1 MQHQKPQ
8 MQGCKL
14 LEIEGSPKL
23 AIFEL
28 RDSKYWDGHPSHQ
41 NGMTASPF
49 LTGSM
54 SAN

>member
-1 MQHQKPQ
+1 

-28 RDSKYWDGHPSHQ
+28 RGGRYWDGIQVTRMDDGVTLQ
-41 NGMTASPF
+41 NPDVPQVF
-49 LTGSM
+49 K
-54 SAN
+54 